1 MVSGSSACVGSIGS
15 IGSMMPL
22 PETSSPST
30 LLPKISR
37 PNRGPGET
45 QRQRFRWGEEEAR
58 SEGAFDLG
66 RKRRMRSRFRRG
78 QASRP
83 AIRHAQFRGAA
94 PYPVVDASFISFTPP
109 PAAGFTHY
117 TASPLQTKPAAQPL
131 AALLPYG
138 CGVPLAGA
146 VLGFRLAETK
156 DERRYKL

>member
-1 MVSGSSACVGSIGS
+1 MFGAG
-15 IGSMMPL
+15 
-22 PETSSPST
+22 ESPQ
-30 LLPKISR
+30 K
-37 PNRGPGET
+37 GP
-45 QRQRFRWGEEEAR
+45 RRNPAKRFRWGEEEAR

-83 AIRHAQFRGAA
+83 AIRHALFRGAA
-94 PYPVVDASFISFTPP
+94 PYPVVDASFVSFTPP
-109 PAAGFTHY
+109 PTAGFTRY